1 MMDKSRAF
9 LRTLGLPGGD
19 LHSLPTS
26 EATFPGGAQ
35 FGVEIPTVN
44 TFAAAKALLRETQRL
59 GVTVNRIDE
68 TLGAFRHTRAELLE
82 YAALCRDSGAALTVS
97 IGPRAAYDTSATRL
111 SRQGAVIGYRLRG
124 EEQLVRALEDAKRVC
139 DLGIRGLL
147 VYDEGLLWVLSEAR
161 KTGELPA
168 DTVLKASAHC
178 GHGNGASFRLLEQEG
193 VGGIVFS
200 PLAQGLLTNRYLDGI
215 PQDSRVARNGFLKKE
230 ALTPELLAKIG
241 KLNGIAS
248 GRGQTLAE
256 MAIAWLLARPGVTS
270 ALIGASRPAQI
281 RDVVAGLSGAPLTP
295 AELARIDAILA

>member
-1 MMDKSRAF
+1 MTALADIVRSGKAIYAGISNYPPAQAAEAF
-9 LRTLGLPGGD
+9 R
-19 LHSLPTS
+19 
-26 EATFPGGAQ
+26 
-35 FGVEIPTVN
+35 I
-44 TFAAAKALLRETQRL
+44 LREL
-59 GVTVNRIDE
+59 GTPFVLHQIPYNMLNRGHE
-68 TLGAFRHTRAELLE
+68 
-82 YAALCRDSGAALTVS
+82 V
-97 IGPRAAYDTSATRL
+97 
-111 SRQGAVIGYRLRG
+111 QG
-124 EEQLVRALEDAKRVC
+124 
-139 DLGIRGLL
+139 
-147 VYDEGLLWVLSEAR
+147 
-161 KTGELPA
+161 
-168 DTVLKASAHC
+168 
-178 GHGNGASFRLLEQEG
+178 SFRLLEQEG